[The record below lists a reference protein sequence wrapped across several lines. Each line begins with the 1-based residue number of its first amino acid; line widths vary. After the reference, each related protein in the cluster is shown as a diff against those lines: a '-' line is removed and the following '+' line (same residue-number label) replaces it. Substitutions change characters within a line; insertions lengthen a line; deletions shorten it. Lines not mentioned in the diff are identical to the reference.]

1 MSLTPD
7 ESSAVP
13 PGDSGD
19 AVEDHRAAETPDK
32 PDDAVVGAAT
42 TTTTTGDDDA
52 EASDERVL
60 EYLQEAREEENGGG
74 GLPANGSAFRKF
86 KVTDEAHEADV
97 PSPTGGRALSSA
109 GSYSTP
115 DDTPSLHVCICW

>member
-19 AVEDHRAAETPDK
+19 AVDDHGAAETPDK
-32 PDDAVVGAAT
+32 LEDAEVEAA
-42 TTTTTGDDDA
+42 TTTTGDDEA
-52 EASDERVL
+52 EAEAERVL

-86 KVTDEAHEADV
+86 KVTDEGHEADV

-115 DDTPSLHVCICW
+115 DDTPSLHVCIYW